1 MNLEE
6 LQQLVAQG
14 ESERLEL
21 KRSTGELRA
30 GMQTLCA
37 MLNAKGG
44 RVVFG
49 VGNAGNIVGQQISDH
64 TLREVANAIRK
75 IEPAAWVE
83 QERVDVGKGKEVLV
97 LETTQV
103 AGGPYAFDGRPYKR
117 TGPTTSRMPQDEYH
131 TRLLVRSHELHR
143 WENEAAP
150 GYSVGD
156 LDAAEIERTH
166 QSAVSAKRLD
176 APFLSVVDTLDRFR
190 LRRDGQLLRAA
201 VVLFGKQPLPDYPQC
216 ALRMARF
223 RGTTKSEF
231 IDQRQIHGHAF
242 DILAE
247 ASLFLERHVPVAGWM
262 EPGKW
267 ERQERA
273 QYPFAALREAV
284 VNAICHRDYSQA
296 GGAVH
301 VAMYDDRLEI
311 ISTGLLPPGITV
323 ADLKRDHASHLRNP
337 LIAEPFY
344 RRALI
349 EKWGSGTQKIVET
362 CLAGG
367 YPEPEFFEQ
376 AGAFYVRFPAGTY
389 VPPTA
394 VRHDLTD
401 RQREI
406 LSILSDGR
414 HRRFREIYAGLASAP
429 AERTVRDDLRMLRS
443 LGLVGS
449 AGRSVA
455 ARWWLKNP
463 GGDL

>member
-30 GMQTLCA
+30 GMQALCA

-49 VGNAGNIVGQQISDH
+49 VTDAGRIVGQQISDR
-64 TLREVANAIRK
+64 TLQEVANALRK
-75 IEPAAWVE
+75 IEPTAWIE
-83 QERVDVGKGKEVLV
+83 QERVPVADSREVLV
-97 LETTQV
+97 LQTNQL
-103 AGGPYAFDGRPYKR
+103 AGAPYAFDGRPYKR
-117 TGPTTSRMPQDEYH
+117 IGPTTSRMPQDEYH
-131 TRLLVRSHELHR
+131 TRLLVRTHELYR
-143 WENEAAP
+143 WENESAP
-150 GYSVGD
+150 GYALD
-156 LDAAEIERTH
+156 ELDAAEIERTH
-166 QSAVSAKRLD
+166 GNAVSAKRLD
-176 APFLSVVDTLDRFR
+176 SPFVSVVDTLDRFR

-201 VVLFGKQPLPDYPQC
+201 VVLFGKRQLPDYPQC

-231 IDQRQIHGHAF
+231 IDQRQVHGHAF
-242 DILAE
+242 EILAE

-273 QYPFAALREAV
+273 QYPFPALREAV

-362 CLAGG
+362 CLAEG

-406 LSILSDGR
+406 LAMLSDR
-414 HRRFREIYAGLASAP
+414 QKWRVKHILAGLEKSP
-429 AERTVRDDLRMLRS
+429 AKRTVQDDLGLLRK
-443 LGLVGS
+443 LGLVETEGRG
-449 AGRSVA
+449 AG

-463 GGDL
+463 VGDL